1 MLHIK
6 LEYPTYVKDIDLDAN
21 NEIFK
26 KTIKG
31 NGEMVEINIINLIGF
46 ILKDTIFE
54 WGENFVQYHPNYI
67 FEKLEQAFHTQFK
80 TMKNDEQVYM

>member
-54 WGENFVQYHPNYI
+54 
-67 FEKLEQAFHTQFK
+67 
-80 TMKNDEQVYM
+80 